1 MKKFFI
7 LSAIASLFGSLFS
20 CSAGK
25 TQEKESVE
33 RDSTFTSLVQPEW
46 SRNAVIYEV
55 NWRQITPEG
64 TVTALENQ
72 LPRLKDLGVDILWL
86 MPVHPISELNR
97 KGELGSYYAVQ
108 NYKVVNPE
116 LGSLDQFKAF
126 VAKAHE
132 LGFKVIIDWVPNHTG
147 CDNVW
152 VKEHPEYYALNEEG
166 KMFGPFDWT
175 DTYKLDYTK
184 PETRQAMTD
193 AMLFWLKDVNIDGF
207 RCDVAGEV
215 PTDFWAE
222 VRPKLDAAK
231 EGGIFMLAEAS
242 KPELQKDCFNM
253 GYNWPMKDLFR
264 DIAAT
269 AGQYT
274 FDDKTFP
281 ETHANAIDSLL
292 AQQDKEYPRDSYLMN
307 MVTNHDLNSWEGT
320 EFKRFGNLTN
330 AFAVLSYTLPGMP
343 LIYTGQET
351 GMDRAFEFFKKDT
364 APEFE
369 PRNEYFTFY
378 QKLNSLKHNQPALKA
393 GVEGGEMVRYATES
407 NDIYAFSRTVD
418 EKTVLVIVNL
428 GKDAADVKFVK
439 EAPVLDNLVNY
450 FTGEVAEIPA
460 KLAAGEYL
468 VFVNK

>member
-1 MKKFFI
+1 
-7 LSAIASLFGSLFS
+7 
-20 CSAGK
+20 
-25 TQEKESVE
+25 
-33 RDSTFTSLVQPEW
+33 
-46 SRNAVIYEV
+46 
-55 NWRQITPEG
+55 
-64 TVTALENQ
+64 
-72 LPRLKDLGVDILWL
+72 
-86 MPVHPISELNR
+86 
-97 KGELGSYYAVQ
+97 
-108 NYKVVNPE
+108 
-116 LGSLDQFKAF
+116 
-126 VAKAHE
+126 
-132 LGFKVIIDWVPNHTG
+132 
-147 CDNVW
+147 
-152 VKEHPEYYALNEEG
+152 
-166 KMFGPFDWT
+166 
-175 DTYKLDYTK
+175 
-184 PETRQAMTD
+184 
-193 AMLFWLKDVNIDGF
+193 
-207 RCDVAGEV
+207 
-215 PTDFWAE
+215 
-222 VRPKLDAAK
+222 
-231 EGGIFMLAEAS
+231 
-242 KPELQKDCFNM
+242 
-253 GYNWPMKDLFR
+253 
-264 DIAAT
+264 
-269 AGQYT
+269 
-274 FDDKTFP
+274 
-281 ETHANAIDSLL
+281 
-292 AQQDKEYPRDSYLMN
+292 MN

-428 GKDAADVKFVK
+428 GKDADDVKFVK

>member
-1 MKKFFI
+1 
-7 LSAIASLFGSLFS
+7 
-20 CSAGK
+20 
-25 TQEKESVE
+25 
-33 RDSTFTSLVQPEW
+33 
-46 SRNAVIYEV
+46 
-55 NWRQITPEG
+55 
-64 TVTALENQ
+64 
-72 LPRLKDLGVDILWL
+72 
-86 MPVHPISELNR
+86 
-97 KGELGSYYAVQ
+97 
-108 NYKVVNPE
+108 
-116 LGSLDQFKAF
+116 
-126 VAKAHE
+126 
-132 LGFKVIIDWVPNHTG
+132 
-147 CDNVW
+147 
-152 VKEHPEYYALNEEG
+152 
-166 KMFGPFDWT
+166 MFGPFDWT
-175 DTYKLDYTK
+175 DTYKLDYSK

-242 KPELQKDCFNM
+242 KPELQKDGFNM